1 MRKNISQL
9 IVEVSSKTASLVYPP
24 FKITSKNA
32 AKYTNKIVVD
42 EEEYNKP
49 SNMEAF
55 VHQEML

>member
-9 IVEVSSKTASLVYPP
+9 IVHVSTKATSSVRPT

-32 AKYTNKIVVD
+32 AKYTNKILVD
-42 EEEYNKP
+42 EEEYNQP

-55 VHQEML
+55 IHD

>member
-9 IVEVSSKTASLVYPP
+9 IVKVSTKATSSVRPT

-32 AKYTNKIVVD
+32 AKYTNKILVD
-42 EEEYNKP
+42 EEEYNQP

-55 VHQEML
+55 IHD